1 MKKITKK
8 QKRNNK
14 FIFATLFVFWSFI
27 LIFNGFTQLLS
38 NWFNLNLG
46 LFMIIA
52 GIGLAGSVIYG
63 IWLASG
69 GKF

>member
-1 MKKITKK
+1 MATTAKK
-8 QKRNNK
+8 KRKNR
-14 FIFATLFVFWSFI
+14 FIFAVLFTFWAFI

-38 NWFNLNLG
+38 NWINLNLG
-46 LFMIIA
+46 LFMLIA

-63 IWLASG
+63 LWLASV